1 MTIAVHNSVLRVGLY
16 SPNYPGVSGDGGIGT
31 YTRALAE
38 SLVRSG
44 HTVCVLTTGAV
55 TQRSYAAEAVPVD
68 IIGRSHMGLF
78 DRMAPGVRASW
89 LVGQA
94 ALHLTK
100 EFKLDLFEFPNWEGL
115 GIWYAARR
123 HIPMVVRLSTSLAE
137 TQQIDSLPITW
148 QLRSEMAR
156 EKIHANLADA
166 LVTHSY
172 AHRVTMASE
181 LGVDANRIKV
191 IPLGV
196 PVYPQFTRGRKTE
209 AHQTVVFLGRLERR
223 KGALDLLNAIP
234 LVLRQAPNTRFVL
247 IGTDRPHCP
256 GGRTHRQYLENEFPR
271 SVQQNVV
278 LAGALG
284 DEEVTRYLQTADLFV
299 APSLYESFGL
309 IFLEAM
315 RWGTPVVGTRVG
327 GIPEIVC
334 DGESGV
340 LVSPGNHHE
349 LASAISELLLDE
361 QRRLTLGE
369 KGRKRVES
377 HFSVQLM
384 AARTVEFYVGVLRE
398 RTAR

>member
-1 MTIAVHNSVLRVGLY
+1 M
-16 SPNYPGVSGDGGIGT
+16 
-31 YTRALAE
+31 
-38 SLVRSG
+38 
-44 HTVCVLTTGAV
+44 
-55 TQRSYAAEAVPVD
+55 
-68 IIGRSHMGLF
+68 
-78 DRMAPGVRASW
+78 
-89 LVGQA
+89 
-94 ALHLTK
+94 
-100 EFKLDLFEFPNWEGL
+100 
-115 GIWYAARR
+115 
-123 HIPMVVRLSTSLAE
+123 
-137 TQQIDSLPITW
+137 
-148 QLRSEMAR
+148 
-156 EKIHANLADA
+156 
-166 LVTHSY
+166 
-172 AHRVTMASE
+172 
-181 LGVDANRIKV
+181 
-191 IPLGV
+191 
-196 PVYPQFTRGRKTE
+196 
-209 AHQTVVFLGRLERR
+209 
-223 KGALDLLNAIP
+223 
-234 LVLRQAPNTRFVL
+234 
-247 IGTDRPHCP
+247 
-256 GGRTHRQYLENEFPR
+256 
-271 SVQQNVV
+271 V

-340 LVSPGNHHE
+340 LVSPGNHNE